1 MQRAGR
7 GGANARQGG
16 VKDERK
22 FLKKVALVGG
32 AVWGGSL
39 AFADQ

>member
-1 MQRAGR
+1 MQKAGR
-7 GGANARQGG
+7 GGRTQGKA
-16 VKDERK
+16 VEYERK